1 MTFLREARLKNK
13 LTLTE
18 LAQRTHI
25 TLPYLSQLE
34 RGIRTNPSLQIANAI
49 ATELNISLVDL
60 LYSFK

>member
-1 MTFLREARLKNK
+1 MNLLRESRLKNN

-18 LAQRTHI
+18 LAKRTHI

-34 RGIRTNPSLQIANAI
+34 RGVRTNPSLQIATAL
-49 ATELNISLVDL
+49 ATELNIPLVEL